1 MCIRDRNV
9 HAAQRSHGE
18 HLIGQDAAVGGNTE
32 DLGLG
37 SAQGVDE
44 SFDAQAG
51 RTTDPLDLIGAGEDV
66 YKRQL

>member
-1 MCIRDRNV
+1 MNV

-37 SAQGVDE
+37 SAQGVE
-44 SFDAQAG
+44 NLG
-51 RTTDPLDLIGAGEDV
+51 RHAIGLHHGQVELECGLLH
-66 YKRQL
+66 R